1 MMREDGNLRL
11 VSVFLAGGVGRRFG
25 GNKLLADAG
34 GAPVL
39 ARLFERVLPVLR
51 RRSQR
56 VFLIAHDPACAVL
69 GEERGLSV
77 ITGTFPQKSDTVR
90 AAVQAAGDADGIL
103 FLQSDQMLLSGESL
117 KTLITAWEAAPDL
130 PARLSFD
137 GVPGS
142 PALFPASY
150 FPKLLSLSGDRGG
163 SALLR
168 GAPVTLVSAADANEG
183 LDADTKE
190 ALHQMV
196 QILQGKTQSSR

>member
-117 KTLITAWEAAPDL
+117 KALITAWEAAPDL

-150 FPKLLSLSGDRGG
+150 FPKLLSLSGDRG
-163 SALLR
+163 
-168 GAPVTLVSAADANEG
+168 VTLVSAADANEG

>member
-117 KTLITAWEAAPDL
+117 KALITAWEAAPDL
-130 PARLSFD
+130 PARLSFERA
-137 GVPGS
+137 GKSRP
-142 PALFPASY
+142 
-150 FPKLLSLSGDRGG
+150 LSGIVFSKTSVPFRRPGRECSPSG
-163 SALLR
+163 SACDAGFCGRRKR
-168 GAPVTLVSAADANEG
+168 GT
-183 LDADTKE
+183 
-190 ALHQMV
+190 
-196 QILQGKTQSSR
+196 

>member
-77 ITGTFPQKSDTVR
+77 ITGTFPQRATRCALPYRQQAMRTGSCFCSPTRCSFPVR
-90 AAVQAAGDADGIL
+90 A
-103 FLQSDQMLLSGESL
+103 
-117 KTLITAWEAAPDL
+117 
-130 PARLSFD
+130 
-137 GVPGS
+137 
-142 PALFPASY
+142 
-150 FPKLLSLSGDRGG
+150 
-163 SALLR
+163 LR
-168 GAPVTLVSAADANEG
+168 
-183 LDADTKE
+183 
-190 ALHQMV
+190 
-196 QILQGKTQSSR
+196 R